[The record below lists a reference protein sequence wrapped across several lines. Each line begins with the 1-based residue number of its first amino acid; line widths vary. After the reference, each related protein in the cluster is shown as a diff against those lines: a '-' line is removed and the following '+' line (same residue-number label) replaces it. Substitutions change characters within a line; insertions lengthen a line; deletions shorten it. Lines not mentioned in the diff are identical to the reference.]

1 MKKLISNLQ
10 SQLKKIKMIMCFY
23 KPKTWEEF
31 INLRSHKFKMR
42 ELNKEFNEIIYH
54 PDNIKF
60 FLIDNELITT
70 NNNFNK

>member
-1 MKKLISNLQ
+1 MKKLILNLQ
-10 SQLKKIKMIMCFY
+10 NQLKKTKMIMCFY

-42 ELNKEFNEIIYH
+42 ELNREFNEIIYH

-60 FLIDNELITT
+60 FLIDTGLITT
-70 NNNFNK
+70 NNKFV